1 MQYTTTIKE
10 VASKKEFNNFF
21 DFPYQLFRNDKIWIP
36 PMLTEEKST
45 LNSEINPAF
54 EYCKAKMF
62 LAYRGKEIVGR
73 IAGIINPKVN
83 ERWNQQRVRFGW
95 LDFINDKE
103 VAQKL
108 LLAVEE
114 WGKSEGMSE
123 IVGPQGFCNMD
134 RAGMLI
140 EGFDVEP
147 PGGCYYNPAYY
158 PQILEELG
166 YEKEVDTVQYE
177 LPGHQEVPEKV
188 QRINNLIKEKYNLK
202 IVEGLPKKEV
212 MKRYGVK
219 FFESLNRT
227 YKDLFGFV
235 PLTEKQIPYY
245 IKQYFPYL
253 NLKMSCFIVD
263 ENDDIVGFG
272 ISMPSLSQARKKG
285 KGKLFPFGWYHLLK
299 ALNNFDKIDLYL
311 TGVTPEWQNK
321 GIHSLY
327 HAVLNQ
333 NYIDLGV
340 KTAITNPQLEN
351 NDAHWIWL
359 KYNSKI
365 VIKRRIYVRNI
376 RCCTPWLTRARIL

>member
-1 MQYTTTIKE
+1 MKNKITIIE
-10 VASKKEFNNFF
+10 VASKKDFNNFF
-21 DFPYQLFRNDKIWIP
+21 DFPYHLFKNDKVWIP
-36 PMLTEEKST
+36 PMLAEEKAT
-45 LNSEINPAF
+45 FNPEINPAF
-54 EYCKAKMF
+54 EHCKAKMF
-62 LAYRGKEIVGR
+62 LAFRGKEIVGR

-147 PGGCYYNPAYY
+147 PGGCYYNPPYY

-166 YEKEVDTVQYE
+166 YVKEVDTVQYE

-188 QRINNLIKEKYNLK
+188 QRINNLIQEKYNLK
-202 IVEGLPKKEV
+202 IVEGLSKKEL

-219 FFESLNRT
+219 FFESLNKT
-227 YKDLFGFV
+227 YNDLFGFV

-299 ALNNFDKIDLYL
+299 ALNKFDKIDLYL

-365 VIKRRIYVRNI
+365 VIKRRIYV
-376 RCCTPWLTRARIL
+376 AFVK